1 MNSMEPSAE
10 PAIETKQLTRAFGDK
25 IAVNAVDLRVE
36 KGILYGFL
44 GHNGAGKSTTIKMLT
59 GLLAPSSGSVQVLG
73 FDMLDMQQSLEAK
86 RYIGVIPENLALFDN
101 LTAKEYLT
109 FVGRIH
115 GLSMDTIRQRSEE
128 LLQLL
133 SLQNETKKLTLEYS
147 HGMRKKLSL
156 AAALLPNPKLLFLD
170 EPFEGVDAV
179 AAVTIRELLTNFVA
193 KGSTIFIT
201 SHVMEIVQKLC
212 THVGIIMHGKLVLQ
226 SSMSDILAEGSLES
240 RFLAMAGAD
249 TISATK
255 LDWLENR

>member
-1 MNSMEPSAE
+1 METLAE
-10 PAIETKQLTRAFGDK
+10 PAIETKSLTRAFGEK
-25 IAVNAVDLRVE
+25 LAVNSVDLRVE

-59 GLLAPSSGSVQVLG
+59 GLLAPTSGTIQVLG

-86 RYIGVIPENLALFDN
+86 RYLGVIPENLALFDN

-128 LLQLL
+128 LLHLL
-133 SLQNETKKLTLEYS
+133 SLQHETKKLTLEYS

-212 THVGIIMHGKLVLQ
+212 THVGIVMHGKLVLQ

-249 TISATK
+249 SISATK